1 MQPRRTPELVLNV
14 AVPDL
19 WAQVERRAPL
29 TGADPVPE
37 SRRAVYRHEP
47 DKFAPQASP
56 LPTSIS

>member
-1 MQPRRTPELVLNV
+1 MLNV

-19 WAQVERRAPL
+19 WEQVERRAPL
-29 TGADPVPE
+29 TGVDPVPE

-56 LPTSIS
+56 PPTSIS